1 MNMTVGQILGG
12 LAGIVVLISAFIEI
26 TPIKVNP
33 ISAFLTWIGRKTSK
47 DVMDQFG
54 ILESKVGALDDKFH
68 ELSNKVDKMSYLM
81 DERNVIAC
89 RVRILQ
95 FGDECRRNRQHSKEM
110 FDQVLEDID
119 VYEHYC
125 AAHEEFKNNKTVLTT
140 ERIKEAYAK
149 CLKDDTFL

>member
-1 MNMTVGQILGG
+1 MTVGQLIGR
-12 LAGIVVLISAFIEI
+12 LAGLIALISIFIEI

-33 ISAFLTWIGRKTSK
+33 ISRILKWVGKRTTKE
-47 DVMDQFG
+47 VMDQFNV
-54 ILESKVGALDDKFH
+54 LEGKVQD
-68 ELSNKVDKMSYLM
+68 LSDQFDTMSNLM
-81 DERNVIAC
+81 GERNAIAC

>member
-1 MNMTVGQILGG
+1 MTVGQLIGR
-12 LAGIVVLISAFIEI
+12 LAGLIALISIFIEV
-26 TPIKVNP
+26 TPKIKINP
-33 ISAFLTWIGRKTSK
+33 ISCILSWVGKRTTKE
-47 DVMDQFG
+47 VMDQFNV
-54 ILESKVGALDDKFH
+54 LEGKVQD
-68 ELSNKVDKMSYLM
+68 LSDQFDAMSNLM
-81 DERNVIAC
+81 GEDNAIAC

-125 AAHEEFKNNKTVLTT
+125 AAHEDFKNNKTVLTT